1 MPVSDRTTGGPAGQN
16 RIGAVVLAAGQ
27 SRRMGRPKM
36 LLPWRD
42 NCTMIGHVVST
53 LLEAHIDPVVVVGG
67 ANFDQLQGALTGLP
81 VRLAYNDRFAE
92 TEMLASLQIGLRQ
105 LDTDTNATL
114 IVLGDQPTVEVAV
127 VHAVVEA
134 YHRSRAHLVVPSYQM
149 RRGHP
154 WLVARDLWQEIMT
167 LPLDSSLRDFLNQ
180 RAGAIAYVVVE
191 SPGILKDMDTPED
204 YQKLLEEE

>member
-1 MPVSDRTTGGPAGQN
+1 MPVSDRITGGPAGQN
-16 RIGAVVLAAGQ
+16 KIGAVVLAAGQ

-42 NCTMIGHVVST
+42 NRTVIGHVVST

-67 ANFDQLQGALTGLP
+67 ANYDQLQSALTGLP
-81 VRLAYNDRFAE
+81 VRFAYNDRFTE
-92 TEMLASLQIGLRQ
+92 TEMLASLQIGLQQ
-105 LDTDTNATL
+105 LDTDTDATL

-127 VHAVVEA
+127 VRAVVEA
-134 YHRSRAHLVVPSYQM
+134 YHSSQAHLVVPSYQM

-154 WLVARDLWQEIMT
+154 WLVARGLWQELIT
-167 LPLDSSLRDFLNQ
+167 FPLDSSLRDFLNQ
-180 RAGAIAYVVVE
+180 HAGEIAYVMVE

-204 YQKLLEEE
+204 YRKLLEEE